1 MLTTDF
7 KFRPWCLACRE
18 VSLPHVWLGRQSYWV
33 QSRQPEMYFLS
44 IDRNPISFSTQS
56 GWIKKSPKIYNMFPW
71 RFSWVQSQWWIFMIW
86 PDGTQVDTLPF
97 LFWQVQNKPFIRLT
111 HSDGRSEVFWYHVNI
126 QRAAGADPAQDLD
139 SYIFKQP
146 LHKFCRNTM

>member
-1 MLTTDF
+1 MLTTDLNSVPGAWHVARSHFLMCGWVGKAIEF
-7 KFRPWCLACRE
+7 KAVP
-18 VSLPHVWLGRQSYWV
+18 G
-33 QSRQPEMYFLS
+33 MYFLS

-56 GWIKKSPKIYNMFPW
+56 GWIKKSLKIYNMFPW
-71 RFSWVQSQWWIFMIW
+71 RFSWVQSRWWIFMIW

-97 LFWQVQNKPFIRLT
+97 LFWQVQNKPFICLT
-111 HSDGRSEVFWYHVNI
+111 HSDGRGEVFWYRVNI
-126 QRAAGADPAQDLD
+126 QSVARADPARDLD